1 MEEGN
6 ADHQK
11 AVLIAICIF
20 IGINGLIA
28 IFGTIRT
35 KALSH
40 KTSEDVLTAHFLG
53 GRSFGPIVLFGTMFA
68 SLFSGGTVVGK
79 RCTHIIF
86 CIHMICY
93 VLLFE
98 GISKWRYHKHVYI
111 CWNISAHNF
120 IRDTI

>member
-40 KTSEDVLTAHFLG
+40 KTSEDVFRYNVRITFQ
-53 GRSFGPIVLFGTMFA
+53 
-68 SLFSGGTVVGK
+68 
-79 RCTHIIF
+79 
-86 CIHMICY
+86 
-93 VLLFE
+93 
-98 GISKWRYHKHVYI
+98 WRD
-111 CWNISAHNF
+111 
-120 IRDTI
+120 RRR

>member
-79 RCTHIIF
+79 RC
-86 CIHMICY
+86 
-93 VLLFE
+93 
-98 GISKWRYHKHVYI
+98 ISFFAYI
-111 CWNISAHNF
+111 
-120 IRDTI
+120 

>member
-79 RCTHIIF
+79 RYNMILHIYD
-86 CIHMICY
+86 MLY

-98 GISKWRYHKHVYI
+98 GISKWRYHGHMYI